1 MFKITVYNVR
11 EVETP
16 LFEKLNKDDYDLT
29 LVAERMTLDNVDR
42 AEGADAVLITAFDD
56 CDAEVIEK
64 LAGHGVKYI
73 YTRVVGINNIDV
85 KAARNLGIQVANVPN
100 YSPRAVAELSLSLG
114 LTLFRNV
121 SRAAANTH
129 AGDFRLLPTYYA
141 NEIHSATVGII
152 GAGKIGMT
160 EAKLYRALGAQVLA
174 YKRHP
179 EPDNDVV
186 QFTDLDTL
194 LKKSDIVSLHI
205 PYIPGQTG
213 NLIGDE
219 ELAKMK
225 DSAILVN
232 TARGQVVDTQAVA
245 DAVRSNRIGGYGTDV
260 ILDEDAIIGK
270 QFDSLDDLPNP
281 LNVELMK
288 NYPNVLVTPHMGF
301 FTEPAV
307 EDMIRISF
315 ENFANTLANGE
326 PLYPINE

>member
-29 LVAERMTLDNVDR
+29 LVAERLTLDNVDR
-42 AEGADAVLITAFDD
+42 AECANAVLITAFDD
-56 CDAEVIEK
+56 CDAEVVEQ
-64 LAGHGVKYI
+64 LANAGVKYI
-73 YTRVVGINNIDV
+73 YTRVVGVNNINV

-100 YSPRAVAELSLSLG
+100 YSPRAVAELSLTLG

-121 SRAAANTH
+121 SKASVNTH
-129 AGDFRLLPTYYA
+129 DGDFRLLPTYYA

-152 GAGKIGMT
+152 GAGKIGMA
-160 EAKLYRALGAQVLA
+160 EAKLYRGLGAKVVA
-174 YKRHP
+174 YKRNP

-186 QFTDLDTL
+186 SFVDLDTL
-194 LKKSDIVSLHI
+194 LRTSDIVSLHI

-213 NLIGDE
+213 KLIGDPE
-219 ELAKMK
+219 IAKMK
-225 DSAILVN
+225 DQAILVN
-232 TARGQVVDTQAVA
+232 TARGQVVDNQAVA
-245 DAVRSNRIGGYGTDV
+245 DAVRNSHLGGYGTDV

-281 LNVELMK
+281 LNLELMK

-315 ENFANTLANGE
+315 ENFANTLTKGA
-326 PLYPINE
+326 PLYPVNE